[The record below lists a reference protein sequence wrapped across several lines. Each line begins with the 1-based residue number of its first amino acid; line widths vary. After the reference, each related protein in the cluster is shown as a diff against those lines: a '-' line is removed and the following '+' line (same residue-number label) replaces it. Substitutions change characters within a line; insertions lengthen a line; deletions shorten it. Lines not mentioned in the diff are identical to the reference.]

1 MRILLLERNKLHL
14 RKLTRILT
22 CTGVPVVPIEDTS
35 ELSLAL
41 DDEETIL
48 CADAVDIGPVQGI
61 LASRPK
67 VRGVVW
73 SAQPNK
79 ALLQAAAAQP
89 RLSHL
94 LGKPDPKSPP
104 RPWEVLWVLRRLVTG
119 DRPSLAS
126 VLNWG
131 YTGFKERVH
140 NPEERDRV
148 VEGVVRF
155 CEKLNCPGRVREML
169 GELAHE
175 LLMNA
180 MYDAPVDDVGQPR
193 FAHDRKARIEL
204 KDDDA
209 AVIRCASDGMKVL
222 VSVVDR
228 FGRLPRRKVFDG
240 MVRGLEGGRMDT
252 SFGGA
257 GLGMLYVYKS
267 TALSIFDVIP
277 GERTEV
283 TGIYELDLNQRV
295 FRNLPRSIHV
305 FHAGAREGTD
315 AVEETHG

>member
-22 CTGVPVVPIEDTS
+22 CTGAPVVPLEDVS
-35 ELSLAL
+35 ELSAAL
-41 DDEETIL
+41 DDEEAVL
-48 CADAVDIGPVQGI
+48 CADSVDIAAVKGV
-61 LASRPK
+61 LSSRPK
-67 VRGVVW
+67 VKAVVW
-73 SAQPNK
+73 SSRPDK
-79 ALLQAAAAQP
+79 ALLEVAATEP

-94 LGKPDPKSPP
+94 MGRPDPKDPP
-104 RPWEVLWVLRRLVTG
+104 RSWEVLWVLRRLVTG

-140 NPEERDRV
+140 NPEERDRC

-180 MYDAPVDDVGQPR
+180 MYDAPVDEQGRPKY
-193 FAHDRKARIEL
+193 AHDRKAKIEL
-204 KDDDA
+204 PDEDA
-209 AVIRCASDGMKVL
+209 AVIRCASDGMRVL

-228 FGRLPRRKVFDG
+228 FGRLPRSKVFEG
-240 MVRGLEGGRMDT
+240 MARGLEGGRMDT

-257 GLGMLYVYKS
+257 GLGMFYVYKS
-267 TALSIFDVIP
+267 TALSIFDIVP

-283 TGIYELDLNQRV
+283 TGIYELDLNQRI

-305 FHAGAREGTD
+305 FHSGTSLGTD
-315 AVEETHG
+315 IAEETNA